1 MYYEFIELAPF
12 AAVRDELFGDEQFLE
27 LQWYLC
33 RRPEAGDVIPE
44 TGGCRKLR
52 WKIQGKGKR
61 GGARVIY
68 FLRTEAGQIVLVD
81 PSGEMLRPARKT
93 ELLPQPDGSLIR
105 RITDKMGNVTEDTIS
120 AEQRLS
126 LDARTQLKM
135 SQQQFAA
142 MLGISVRTL
151 HDWEQGRREPS
162 GAARTLLKIA
172 ASHPE
177 VVRKAIQSV

>member
-1 MYYEFIELAPF
+1 MSKTTEL
-12 AAVRDELFGDEQFLE
+12 
-27 LQWYLC
+27 
-33 RRPEAGDVIPE
+33 
-44 TGGCRKLR
+44 LR
-52 WKIQGKGKR
+52 QM
-61 GGARVIY
+61 
-68 FLRTEAGQIVLVD
+68 LDD

-151 HDWEQGRREPS
+151 HDREQGRREPS

>member
-1 MYYEFIELAPF
+1 MNRTHEL
-12 AAVRDELFGDEQFLE
+12 
-27 LQWYLC
+27 
-33 RRPEAGDVIPE
+33 
-44 TGGCRKLR
+44 LR
-52 WKIQGKGKR
+52 QMMD
-61 GGARVIY
+61 
-68 FLRTEAGQIVLVD
+68 D

-93 ELLPQPDGSLIR
+93 VLVPQPGGSIVR
-105 RITDKMGNVTEDTIS
+105 RVTDAAGKVTEDTIS

-126 LDARTQLKM
+126 LDARVQLEM

-172 ASHPE
+172 ARHPE
-177 VVRKAIQSV
+177 VVREVLECSACTWA